1 MKKVTDN
8 MVVVYGALKEMGG
21 KGFAREVLN
30 FLTEKGVAGK
40 TFNGVNATLA
50 ALAGKGIV
58 TKAKGVLGEKMLTE
72 YTIVAELVAEAEA
85 VAE

>member
-1 MKKVTDN
+1 MKRVTDN

-21 KGFAREVLN
+21 KGFARDVLN
-30 FLTEKGVAGK
+30 FLTEKGTTGK

-58 TKAKGVLGEKMLTE
+58 TKAKAVLNEKMLTK
-72 YTIVAELVAEAEA
+72 YTIVAELQIEAEA